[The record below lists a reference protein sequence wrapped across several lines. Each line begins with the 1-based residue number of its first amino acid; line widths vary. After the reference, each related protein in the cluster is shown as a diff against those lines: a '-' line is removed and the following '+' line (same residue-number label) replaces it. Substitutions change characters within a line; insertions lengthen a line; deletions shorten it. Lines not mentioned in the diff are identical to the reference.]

1 MGVSVGGLIFRLIF
15 YILLFVMKK
24 NTHPENYR
32 EVIFLDTSSGEKFLL
47 WSTIE
52 TAEKDKWSDGAE
64 YPLAKVEISSASHP
78 FYTGKE
84 TVIDTAGRVEKFR
97 SRKEKAQPVVK
108 KSKKKIEKIE
118 KKTTKNE
125 KKEAE
130 DPKATKGAPAKGDE
144 A

>member
-1 MGVSVGGLIFRLIF
+1 
-15 YILLFVMKK
+15 MKK